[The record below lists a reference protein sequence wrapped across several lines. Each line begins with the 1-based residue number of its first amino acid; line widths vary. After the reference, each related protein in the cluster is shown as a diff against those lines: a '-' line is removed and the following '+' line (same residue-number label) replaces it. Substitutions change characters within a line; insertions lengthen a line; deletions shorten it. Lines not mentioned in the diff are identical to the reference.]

1 MCNYKCRE
9 ISDTF
14 RVIITSARANQIRC
28 GAHKGDVVIIKGE
41 RILFSFRELW
51 KILLQ
56 QAQEAS
62 RKQTG
67 FVPDSNLLFLFD
79 ATPLVSYIL
88 YPSLLRKV
96 AIETH
101 APPGFHSC
109 LTPGTMHAWPVGR
122 TEALFICFFFFH
134 QRHSNTSPQAEL
146 STRNNQGNHSPSHE

>member
-51 KILLQ
+51 QNSFAAGPRSFQKTNGIH
-56 QAQEAS
+56 S
-62 RKQTG
+62 R
-67 FVPDSNLLFLFD
+67 FESSIPSD
-79 ATPLVSYIL
+79 ATPLISYIL

-146 STRNNQGNHSPSHE
+146 STRNNQGNHSPSYE